1 MLSTAAPDTGRM
13 DRTRSLSPRLRRL
26 RQWRPSRPLGW
37 TLAALGIA
45 ILLLVLFFDWNWF
58 KGPLERAV
66 GSATGREFRIGGD
79 LDVDLGRTIT
89 VSADQLTLSNAEWS
103 KEPRMGAAK
112 RVEIDIAAWPLL
124 ALRLRMKEIRAV
136 RPDIWLETNPDG
148 EGGNWDF
155 GDDDSDPD
163 EDPRWRLERLWIDDG
178 RLRFTNASER
188 TDIDLALASIEGVDR
203 ATAPVAVKGNG
214 HWRGAAFRM
223 EGQAASPLEL
233 ADTDTPYRIDLDAR
247 AGRTRAS
254 ATGTLTNPFRFQ
266 TFDLQMKLAGADLE
280 ELYPLL
286 GLALPASPPYAL
298 DGRLRRNGDVWRYEG
313 FKGTVGDS
321 DLSGDVKVDVSG
333 ERPLFVAQLLSR
345 KLDLDDLA
353 GFLGAPPAT
362 GAGETANAE
371 QEAEAARRAASPRLL
386 PDKPYDLAKLNAM
399 DADVRWRAQKIQSP
413 TLPMIEDMDAHLVA
427 QAGRVR
433 LQPLNFGVAGGEVRA
448 DITMDARRAPIDTL
462 ARIGVRG
469 VELPKLLAK
478 AELAQGAVGRIGGD
492 ISLRGRGNSVAAILG
507 SADGDVALGMGRGRV
522 SNLVM
527 ELAGIDIAE
536 ALKFLLTDDRQ
547 VPVRCAFADF
557 GVEDGLMTSRALA
570 FDTTDTIIVGEGT
583 INLQD
588 ESLDLLLRPRPKD
601 RSILTLRSP
610 LRVGG
615 SFKDPSFRPDMKALG
630 LRGAIALA
638 LGSITPPAA
647 LLATFE
653 TGPGENADCGGKY
666 AR

>member
-1 MLSTAAPDTGRM
+1 
-13 DRTRSLSPRLRRL
+13 
-26 RQWRPSRPLGW
+26 
-37 TLAALGIA
+37 
-45 ILLLVLFFDWNWF
+45 
-58 KGPLERAV
+58 
-66 GSATGREFRIGGD
+66 
-79 LDVDLGRTIT
+79 IT

-103 KEPRMGAAK
+103 KEPRMGAAE

-148 EGGNWDF
+148 EGGNWEF
-155 GDDDSDPD
+155 GDDHSDPD

-188 TDIDLALASIEGVDR
+188 TDIDLALASIEGGDR
-203 ATAPVAVKGNG
+203 STAPVALKGNG

-223 EGQAASPLEL
+223 EGEAASPLEL

-247 AGRTRAS
+247 AARTRAS

-321 DLSGDVKVDVSG
+321 DLSGDVKVDVRG

-345 KLDLDDLA
+345 KLDVDDLA

-433 LQPLNFGVAGGEVRA
+433 LQPLDFGVAGGEVRA

-469 VELPKLLAK
+469 VDLPKLLAK
-478 AELAQGAVGRIGGD
+478 A
-492 ISLRGRGNSVAAILG
+492 
-507 SADGDVALGMGRGRV
+507 
-522 SNLVM
+522 
-527 ELAGIDIAE
+527 
-536 ALKFLLTDDRQ
+536 
-547 VPVRCAFADF
+547 
-557 GVEDGLMTSRALA
+557 
-570 FDTTDTIIVGEGT
+570 
-583 INLQD
+583 
-588 ESLDLLLRPRPKD
+588 
-601 RSILTLRSP
+601 
-610 LRVGG
+610 
-615 SFKDPSFRPDMKALG
+615 
-630 LRGAIALA
+630 
-638 LGSITPPAA
+638 
-647 LLATFE
+647 
-653 TGPGENADCGGKY
+653 
-666 AR
+666 